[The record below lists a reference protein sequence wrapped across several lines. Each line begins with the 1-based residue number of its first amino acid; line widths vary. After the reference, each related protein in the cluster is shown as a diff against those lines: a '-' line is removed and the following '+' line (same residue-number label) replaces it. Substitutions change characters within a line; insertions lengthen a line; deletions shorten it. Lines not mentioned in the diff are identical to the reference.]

1 MYFLCLPCEKRT
13 AVTAL
18 QIAVF
23 ACSKTAVY
31 CNKSAVGLL
40 NSNSFLKHTA
50 VKLHSRR
57 KKNYLKKKKF
67 GMKLYC
73 SLCLKKLLESKSF

>member
-1 MYFLCLPCEKRT
+1 MKVGGDPSEKRT

-18 QIAVF
+18 QIAVL

-40 NSNSFLKHTA
+40 DSNSFLKHTA

-57 KKNYLKKKKF
+57 KQKNYFFLNKI
-67 GMKLYC
+67 
-73 SLCLKKLLESKSF
+73 LE